1 MELTYEQMETKAIF
15 LAEENNRL
23 RAALLDA
30 QIRLG
35 DITTTND
42 ENEEK

>member
-1 MELTYEQMETKAIF
+1 MKLTYEQMETKAIF

-35 DITTTND
+35 DITTTD
-42 ENEEK
+42 ENKEK